1 MEPLDTD
8 VDYEKLARAPR
19 RRSAVKRDTRFNV
32 LLILPALGL
41 LWLLYLAGA
50 ALFQVDISGVVN
62 PVLGFM
68 LLIFAAL
75 IAGLFWA
82 LAPSANKQ

>member
-19 RRSAVKRDTRFNV
+19 HRRTVKRDTRFNV
-32 LLILPALGL
+32 MLVFPLLGL
-41 LWLLYLAGA
+41 LWLLFLAGS
-50 ALFQVDISGVVN
+50 ALFQWSISSVVN

-68 LLIFAAL
+68 LVVFAAF
-75 IAGLFWA
+75 IVIIFWA
-82 LAPSANKQ
+82 SAPGAKKQ

>member
-19 RRSAVKRDTRFNV
+19 RRRAVKRDTRFNV
-32 LLILPALGL
+32 MLVFPLLGV

-50 ALFQVDISGVVN
+50 ALFQWSATSIVN
-62 PVLGFM
+62 PILGFM
-68 LLIFAAL
+68 LVVFAAF
-75 IAGLFWA
+75 IATIFWA
-82 LAPSANKQ
+82 SAPGANKQ

>member
-19 RRSAVKRDTRFNV
+19 RRRAVNRDTRFNV
-32 LLILPALGL
+32 MLVFPLLGL

-50 ALFQVDISGVVN
+50 ALFQWSATDIVN
-62 PVLGFM
+62 PILGFM
-68 LLIFAAL
+68 LVVFAAF
-75 IAGLFWA
+75 IAAIFWA
-82 LAPSANKQ
+82 SAPSANKQ